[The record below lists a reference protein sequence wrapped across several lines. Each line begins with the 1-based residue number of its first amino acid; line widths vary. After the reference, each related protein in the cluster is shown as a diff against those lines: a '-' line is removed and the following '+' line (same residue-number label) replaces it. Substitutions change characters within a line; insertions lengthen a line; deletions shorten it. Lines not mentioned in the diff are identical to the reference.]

1 MFLSKQF
8 YIPRISTLR
17 FLMESAFPDSSDQ
30 CIKCNLNN
38 DILQRSNTPGQN
50 GLAMYTG
57 QNEHKSMFKKSDRF
71 LVFSIFF
78 FLFFFHVF
86 FSFFIFRFQ

>member
-30 CIKCNLNN
+30 CIKCNLN
-38 DILQRSNTPGQN
+38 SNKIGKI
-50 GLAMYTG
+50 
-57 QNEHKSMFKKSDRF
+57 EHSRRGWFSD
-71 LVFSIFF
+71 LHWSE
-78 FLFFFHVF
+78 
-86 FSFFIFRFQ
+86 